1 MAHTQNLFELVEAL
15 EVPDEMDRTW
25 FTDSFLQPLGIE
37 PDSRL
42 GELCEDVL
50 LEAVSDGDDAFHM
63 RPGGWRVNLA
73 GGAVKALLVT
83 VVLAAALFFSGADD
97 IPLELLPVVVPLL
110 VDVERVRL
118 SRRDEELFIPLRVA
132 SDGVTGMALRHEG
145 LYNRLDPA
153 VREQLNYGD
162 FVDFCERLIK
172 AGYADDAGYGEVRM
186 RPAGHPAWLRVT
198 WR

>member
-15 EVPDEMDRTW
+15 EFPDEMDRTW

-118 SRRDEELFIPLRVA
+118 SRRDEELLIPLRVA

>member
-118 SRRDEELFIPLRVA
+118 SRRDEELLIPLRVA

-186 RPAGHPAWLRVT
+186 RPAATRHG
-198 WR
+198 

>member
-63 RPGGWRVNLA
+63 RPGGWRVDLA

-118 SRRDEELFIPLRVA
+118 SRRDEELLIPLRVA

>member
-15 EVPDEMDRTW
+15 EFPDEMDRTW

-50 LEAVSDGDDAFHM
+50 LEAVSDDAFHM

-118 SRRDEELFIPLRVA
+118 SRRDEELLIPLRVA

-186 RPAGHPAWLRVT
+186 RPAATRHG
-198 WR
+198 

>member
-118 SRRDEELFIPLRVA
+118 SRRDEELLIPLRVA

-186 RPAGHPAWLRVT
+186 RPVGHPAWLRVT

>member
-97 IPLELLPVVVPLL
+97 IPLKLLPVVIPLL

-118 SRRDEELFIPLRVA
+118 SRRDEELLIPLRVA

-172 AGYADDAGYGEVRM
+172 AGHADDAGYGEVRM
-186 RPAGHPAWLRVT
+186 RPAATRHG
-198 WR
+198 

>member
-97 IPLELLPVVVPLL
+97 IPLELLPVVIPLL

-118 SRRDEELFIPLRVA
+118 SRRDEELLIPLRVA

-186 RPAGHPAWLRVT
+186 RPAATRHG
-198 WR
+198 

>member
-15 EVPDEMDRTW
+15 EFPDEMDRTW

-118 SRRDEELFIPLRVA
+118 SRRDEELLIPLRVA
-132 SDGVTGMALRHEG
+132 SDRVTGMALRHEG

>member
-1 MAHTQNLFELVEAL
+1 MEHTQNLVELVEAM
-15 EVPDEMDRTW
+15 EIPDDMDRAW
-25 FTDSFLQPLGIE
+25 FTDSFLRPLGIE

-42 GELCEDVL
+42 GGLCEEAL
-50 LEAVSDGDDAFHM
+50 LEAVSEGDDAFHM
-63 RPGGWRVNLA
+63 RPGGWRINLS
-73 GGAVKALLVT
+73 GGAVRALFVS

-110 VDVERVRL
+110 VDVERVTL
-118 SRRDEELFIPLRVA
+118 SRQEEELLIPLRVA
-132 SDGVTGMALRHEG
+132 AAGVTGMALRHEG

-162 FVDFCERLIK
+162 FVDFCERLIQ

-186 RPAGHPAWLRVT
+186 RSASDPAWLRVT
-198 WR
+198 WL

>member
-83 VVLAAALFFSGADD
+83 VVLTAALFFSGADD

-118 SRRDEELFIPLRVA
+118 SRRDEELLIPLRVA

>member
-1 MAHTQNLFELVEAL
+1 MSQTQNLFELVEAL
-15 EVPDEMDRTW
+15 EVPDDVDRAW
-25 FTDSFLQPLGIE
+25 FTDSFLRPLGIE

-50 LEAVSDGDDAFHM
+50 LEAVADDCNAFHM

-73 GGAVKALLVT
+73 GGAVKTLLVT
-83 VVLAAALFFSGADD
+83 AILAAALFFNGADD

-110 VDVERVRL
+110 VDVERVCL
-118 SRRDEELFIPLRVA
+118 SRVDEELLIPLRVA
-132 SDGVTGMALRHEG
+132 SVGVTGMALRHEA

-162 FVDFCERLIK
+162 FVDFCERLIR

-186 RPAGHPAWLRVT
+186 RPDGRPAWLRVT
-198 WR
+198 WL

>member
-118 SRRDEELFIPLRVA
+118 SRRDEELLIPLRVA

>member
-118 SRRDEELFIPLRVA
+118 SRRDEELLIPLRVA

-186 RPAGHPAWLRVT
+186 RPACHPAWLRVT

>member
-1 MAHTQNLFELVEAL
+1 M
-15 EVPDEMDRTW
+15 
-25 FTDSFLQPLGIE
+25 
-37 PDSRL
+37 
-42 GELCEDVL
+42 
-50 LEAVSDGDDAFHM
+50 
-63 RPGGWRVNLA
+63 
-73 GGAVKALLVT
+73 
-83 VVLAAALFFSGADD
+83 
-97 IPLELLPVVVPLL
+97 VVPLL

-118 SRRDEELFIPLRVA
+118 SRRDEELLIPLRVA

-186 RPAGHPAWLRVT
+186 RPAGHPAWLRVK

>member
-118 SRRDEELFIPLRVA
+118 SRRDEELLIPLRVA

-145 LYNRLDPA
+145 LYNRLAPA

>member
-15 EVPDEMDRTW
+15 EVPDEMDRAW

-42 GELCEDVL
+42 GELCEDIL

-97 IPLELLPVVVPLL
+97 IPLELLPVVIPLL

-118 SRRDEELFIPLRVA
+118 SRRDEELLIPLRVA
-132 SDGVTGMALRHEG
+132 SDGVTSMALRHEG

>member
-15 EVPDEMDRTW
+15 EVPDEMDRAW

-42 GELCEDVL
+42 GELCEDIL

-97 IPLELLPVVVPLL
+97 IPLELLPVVIPLL

-118 SRRDEELFIPLRVA
+118 SRRDEELLIPLRVA

>member
-1 MAHTQNLFELVEAL
+1 MSQTQNLFELVEAL
-15 EVPDEMDRTW
+15 EVPDEVDRAW
-25 FTDSFLQPLGIE
+25 FTDSFLRPLGIE

-50 LEAVSDGDDAFHM
+50 LEAVADDGNAFHM

-73 GGAVKALLVT
+73 GGAVKTLLVT
-83 VVLAAALFFSGADD
+83 VILAAALFFNGADD

-110 VDVERVRL
+110 VDVERVCL
-118 SRRDEELFIPLRVA
+118 SRVDEELLIPLRVA
-132 SDGVTGMALRHEG
+132 SVGVTGMALRHEA

-162 FVDFCERLIK
+162 FVDFCERLVR

-186 RPAGHPAWLRVT
+186 RPDGRPAWLRVT
-198 WR
+198 WL

>member
-97 IPLELLPVVVPLL
+97 IPLELLPVVIPLL

-118 SRRDEELFIPLRVA
+118 SRRDEELLIPLRVA

>member
-15 EVPDEMDRTW
+15 EFPDEMDRTW

-97 IPLELLPVVVPLL
+97 IPLELLPVVIPLL

-118 SRRDEELFIPLRVA
+118 SRRDEELLIPLRVA

>member
-42 GELCEDVL
+42 GELCEDIL

-97 IPLELLPVVVPLL
+97 IPLKLLPVVIPLL

-118 SRRDEELFIPLRVA
+118 SRRDEELLIPLRVA

-186 RPAGHPAWLRVT
+186 RPAATRHG
-198 WR
+198 